1 MTARRLPW
9 LLLGVLVLAQIAYPL
24 TTGTTRARLTVAVV
38 LLGCLLS
45 VSHALLTRGPRAAAA
60 LALIAGGG
68 GLAIEALGVATGFP
82 FGSYDYSGQLGPQL
96 AGVPLVIPLAWTWM
110 AWPAWL
116 AATRLLPPGV
126 GRIALATAGLVTWD
140 LFLDPQMVAEGYW
153 RWLGDGPALPGLD
166 GIPISNYL
174 GWLLFAALVMTLLR
188 PLGGAAVAVPD
199 DGDEPMY
206 ALYLWTYASSVL
218 AHAVFLGLPASAL
231 WGAAGMAVVAVPLAV
246 TLLRQRSRRPVVPA
260 T

>member
-1 MTARRLPW
+1 M
-9 LLLGVLVLAQIAYPL
+9 
-24 TTGTTRARLTVAVV
+24 
-38 LLGCLLS
+38 
-45 VSHALLTRGPRAAAA
+45 
-60 LALIAGGG
+60 
-68 GLAIEALGVATGFP
+68 
-82 FGSYDYSGQLGPQL
+82 
-96 AGVPLVIPLAWTWM
+96 PLVIPLAWTWM

-126 GRIALATAGLVTWD
+126 GRIALATAGLVAWD

-153 RWLGDGPALPGLD
+153 RWLGDGPALPGLP

-174 GWLLFAALVMTLLR
+174 GWLLFAVLVMTVLR

-199 DGDEPMY
+199 AGDEPMY